1 MIFKQVQIEKF
12 LKKPDTSVR
21 AVLVY
26 GANEGLVGEYVKKLV
41 LSVAADLYDP
51 FSVVYLNCSDVN
63 ADSGTLFAEY
73 ASQSLMGDRRV
84 LVIRDAD
91 NNLTK
96 ILKTL
101 FETVHSDTLLVISAG
116 ALAKKASLVTLA
128 EEREDMAAIACYE
141 DRDEDIFS
149 TARSKFIEN
158 GLVINNEA
166 LQLLCSRLSNDR
178 KTNLGEI
185 EKLITYMGDK
195 KDVSIDDIQR
205 VISDQSASNSDDVCC
220 FAASGYS
227 FKAIK
232 AFQKLLNEGNEL
244 VGIVRSLTYHFTKL
258 LTVKSY
264 VEGGESLDKAMFKL
278 TPRVI
283 FFRETTFK
291 KQVSIWNRD
300 KLFSALSLLYKCERD
315 CKTTNMPAEDIVS
328 YAILQIASEA
338 NRLNRGA

>member
-12 LKKPDTSVR
+12 LKKPEPSVR

-41 LSVAADLYDP
+41 LSVAPDLYDP
-51 FSVVYLNCSDVN
+51 FSVVYLNCADVN

-84 LVIRDAD
+84 VVVRDAD

-96 ILKTL
+96 TLKTL
-101 FETVHSDTLLVISAG
+101 FDTVRSDTLLVISAG
-116 ALAKKASLVTLA
+116 ALAKKASLVSLA

-149 TARSKFIEN
+149 TARSKFVEN
-158 GLVINNEA
+158 GLMINNEA

-195 KDVSIDDIQR
+195 KSVSVDDIQK
-205 VISDQSASNSDDVCC
+205 VISDQSASNSDDVCYY
-220 FAASGYS
+220 AASGYA

-232 AFQKLLNEGNEL
+232 AFQKLLNEGTEF
-244 VGIVRSLTYHFTKL
+244 VSIVRSMTYHFTKL

-264 VEGGESLDKAMFKL
+264 VENGESLDKAMYKL

-291 KQVSIWNRD
+291 KQAAIWNRD

-328 YAILQIASEA
+328 YTILQIASEA
-338 NRLNRGA
+338 NRLNRGM